1 MAWSQR
7 KIEIELKR
15 KLYAEFHHDKALAD
29 KYYGYYTKALAT
41 LISEDIYNSI
51 KIIQKGLSDHGEN
64 HIMNVLDN
72 AYELLVH
79 KKYDATTQILVS
91 EEINSVDAIQLYF
104 ICVLIL
110 FHDVGNLT
118 SDRKVH
124 HEQEVIRQVYNHVRK
139 LESEFDDE
147 QVLIPE
153 VASKHSGKALDGSKD
168 TIADLGIYPR
178 HLFGVKIHT
187 KKCAAL
193 LRFAD
198 ELAEGSQRTS
208 IFMNKFYD
216 YPYPDGS
223 DIYHKYAEITKIDID
238 REHERICIR
247 YNFILKIVDGKI
259 EAVNN
264 EEFIQLFGFALRRM
278 LKLEAE
284 RKYCRY
290 YCDWLSPFKRTHV
303 TFNYFTEEVIVSNGE
318 PQKLRR
324 RIVPNSEHLNEYFF
338 DDLTLPDSES
348 ANTFISKHK
357 EFEADSVF
365 TSLKSAFDAK

>member
-1 MAWSQR
+1 M
-7 KIEIELKR
+7 
-15 KLYAEFHHDKALAD
+15 
-29 KYYGYYTKALAT
+29 
-41 LISEDIYNSI
+41 
-51 KIIQKGLSDHGEN
+51 
-64 HIMNVLDN
+64 
-72 AYELLVH
+72 
-79 KKYDATTQILVS
+79 
-91 EEINSVDAIQLYF
+91 
-104 ICVLIL
+104 
-110 FHDVGNLT
+110 
-118 SDRKVH
+118 
-124 HEQEVIRQVYNHVRK
+124 
-139 LESEFDDE
+139 
-147 QVLIPE
+147 
-153 VASKHSGKALDGSKD
+153 
-168 TIADLGIYPR
+168 
-178 HLFGVKIHT
+178 
-187 KKCAAL
+187 
-193 LRFAD
+193 
-198 ELAEGSQRTS
+198 
-208 IFMNKFYD
+208 
-216 YPYPDGS
+216 
-223 DIYHKYAEITKIDID
+223 
-238 REHERICIR
+238 
-247 YNFILKIVDGKI
+247 KIVDGKI